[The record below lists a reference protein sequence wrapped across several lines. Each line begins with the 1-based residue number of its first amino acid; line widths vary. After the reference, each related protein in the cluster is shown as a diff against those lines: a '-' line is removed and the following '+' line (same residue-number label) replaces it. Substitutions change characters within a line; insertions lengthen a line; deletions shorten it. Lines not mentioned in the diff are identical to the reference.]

1 VIYLGSTN
9 PSTSTAVFENTDN
22 IEFVCVPVSYS
33 SGSFCSLAGLCKNS
47 SCETVRQLVQNQSN
61 PCVGYRCIDDT
72 VIYSKTRKAREWERR
87 TDDCHKYVCDFTDGP
102 VILDTCFPDRELSS
116 VDGASTVSPMLQEMV
131 VVMMFII
138 SAMLTIV

>member
-9 PSTSTAVFENTDN
+9 PSTSINVFENSDN

-102 VILDTCFPDRELSS
+102 VILDTCVPGGEQST
-116 VDGASTVSPMLQEMV
+116 DGASTVSPMLQEMV